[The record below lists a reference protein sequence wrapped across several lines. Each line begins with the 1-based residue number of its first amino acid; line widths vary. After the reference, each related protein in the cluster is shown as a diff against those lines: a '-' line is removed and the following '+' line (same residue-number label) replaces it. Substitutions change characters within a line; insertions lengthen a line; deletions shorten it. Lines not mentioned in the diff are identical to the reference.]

1 MREGLCSAW
10 TVTLQYQTLRTLAA
24 ALRQVGREADT
35 PALEASAAQVC
46 DEFQRLLIA
55 DGVLAGFSYFRPE
68 GGVARL
74 LHPSDDSTGIHYRLL
89 PMIHAILSELFTPEQ
104 ARAHVAL
111 IRQHL
116 LAPDGAGL
124 FDRPPPYEG
133 GPQRH
138 FQRAESSSFFGR
150 EIGILYTHAH
160 LRYAEA
166 MAHWGDADA
175 AFLALRQA
183 NPIGLRDAVPPARPR
198 QSNCY
203 TSSSDA
209 CFADRYEALSRYDEL
224 RAGAIAV
231 EGGWRVYSSGAGIAT
246 QLIRGRLLGL
256 RPSRSFFTIDPVL
269 PRSLDGLR
277 AGIELAG
284 VPVEIVYA
292 IGNRGHG
299 PTALRCN
306 GTPLAFETE
315 ANPYRAGGAV
325 VAMDAL
331 RARLAASGNTLVV
344 TLR

>member
-1 MREGLCSAW
+1 MRERLCSAW

-24 ALRQVGREADT
+24 ALRQVGREAPT
-35 PALEASAAQVC
+35 PALEASAAQVR
-46 DEFQRLLIA
+46 DDFQRLLIA
-55 DGVLAGFSYFRPE
+55 DGVLAGFTYFRPDS
-68 GGVARL
+68 GVERL

-116 LAPDGAGL
+116 LAPDGARL

-133 GPQRH
+133 GLQRH
-138 FQRAESSSFFGR
+138 FQRAESSTFFGR
-150 EIGILYTHAH
+150 EIGIMYTHAH

-183 NPIGLRDAVPPARPR
+183 NPIGFRNAVPPARPR

-209 CFADRYEALSRYDEL
+209 CFADRYEAASRYDEL
-224 RAGAIAV
+224 KAGAIAV

-246 QLIRGRLLGL
+246 QLIRGRVLGL
-256 RPSRSFFTIDPVL
+256 RQSRSFLTIDPVL

-277 AGIELAG
+277 AAIEVAG
-284 VPVEIVYA
+284 LPVEVVYA
-292 IGNRGHG
+292 IRDQGHG
-299 PTALRCN
+299 PTALTCN
-306 GTPLAFETE
+306 GAPLPFEAQ
-315 ANPYRAGGAV
+315 ANPYRAGGAI